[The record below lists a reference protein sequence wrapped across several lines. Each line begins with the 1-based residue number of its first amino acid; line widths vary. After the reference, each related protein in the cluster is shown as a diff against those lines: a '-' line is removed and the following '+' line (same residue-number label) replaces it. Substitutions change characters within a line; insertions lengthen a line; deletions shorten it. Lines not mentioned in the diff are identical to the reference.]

1 MRTSISLFFLFF
13 VFKMSAQQNF
23 SKVFGSVGADINRG
37 YKIVALPDKSFII
50 GGDWNGQGYLM
61 RLMPNGNQLKYKTL
75 ATTLGTTSIK
85 DLVLDATGTT
95 VFAVGECKKCVAGD
109 STVRVFAVKA
119 DTANLSFT
127 GFRVYEGNNAAN
139 KIMLTPSIARNGTDL
154 FMSATTAGG
163 GLNFED
169 YTLTKLNT
177 NLDTVWRKVYN
188 SCGACGFEYAWGTTA
203 TPNGV
208 TTVLTHAFTDS
219 ATIWH
224 FDLNGN
230 PLWKIRSYTT
240 QGIDNLAIA
249 AKNDKVVIGGGIKGL
264 FYDPTTYTAA
274 IAVLS
279 ETTGVQV
286 GAIGISVDTLTHETV
301 TSVDF
306 TNNGSV
312 LVGYKRTEPT
322 RVASR
327 VYRLN
332 PTTYAIAGFTEI
344 PKDDDFTGTFITNAV
359 SLNND
364 GTEFAA
370 CGFQGLNNR
379 TFFFSRNS
387 VRVAAEDVDLDS
399 QLSVFPNPNSGHFQV
414 KIPIFEGF
422 LSLTITN
429 SLGQI
434 VLQQKIPPSVSA
446 HFLPVSVGQKGI
458 YFCQIQ
464 SEKGIVVRQVLV
476 N

>member
-1 MRTSISLFFLFF
+1 
-13 VFKMSAQQNF
+13 
-23 SKVFGSVGADINRG
+23 
-37 YKIVALPDKSFII
+37 
-50 GGDWNGQGYLM
+50 
-61 RLMPNGNQLKYKTL
+61 
-75 ATTLGTTSIK
+75 
-85 DLVLDATGTT
+85 
-95 VFAVGECKKCVAGD
+95 
-109 STVRVFAVKA
+109 
-119 DTANLSFT
+119 
-127 GFRVYEGNNAAN
+127 
-139 KIMLTPSIARNGTDL
+139 
-154 FMSATTAGG
+154 MSATIAGA

-188 SCGACGFEYAWGTTA
+188 SCSACGFEYAWGTTA

-224 FDLNGN
+224 FDLTGN
-230 PLWKIRSYTT
+230 PLWKVRSYTT
-240 QGIDNLAIA
+240 QGIDNVAIA
-249 AKNDKVVIGGGIKGL
+249 AKNDKVVIGGGVKGL
-264 FYDPTTYTAA
+264 PHDPTTYTAV

-286 GAIGISVDTLTHETV
+286 GAIGISADTLTHETV

-306 TNNGSV
+306 ANNGSV
-312 LVGYKRTEPT
+312 LVGYRRAEST

-332 PTTYAIAGFTEI
+332 PTTYAVAVFTDI
-344 PKDDDFTGTFITNAV
+344 PKDDDFTSTLITSVAA
-359 SLNND
+359 LNND

-387 VRVAAEDVDLDS
+387 VRVATDDMDLGS
-399 QLSVFPNPNSGHFQV
+399 QLSVFPNPNSGHFQIQ
-414 KIPIFEGF
+414 IPIHEGF
-422 LSLTITN
+422 LSFKITN

-434 VLQQKIPPSVSA
+434 VLQQIIPPSVWE
-446 HFLPVSVGQKGI
+446 HFLPVSVGQKGV

-464 SEKGIVVRQVLV
+464 SEKGVVVRQVLV